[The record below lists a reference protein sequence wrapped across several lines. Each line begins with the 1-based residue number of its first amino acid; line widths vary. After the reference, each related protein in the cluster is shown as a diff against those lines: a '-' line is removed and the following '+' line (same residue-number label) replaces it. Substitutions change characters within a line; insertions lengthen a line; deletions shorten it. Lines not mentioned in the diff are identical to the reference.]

1 MTEQK
6 QMARPSSAPLT
17 LEMVSTMTGYS
28 TVQIALIARTV
39 AVGASLQ
46 ELAVFLHACRQLGL
60 DPLLR
65 QAYWIIR
72 KGKGTLQVG
81 IDGFR
86 KIADRSGA
94 YAGSEPPS
102 FRDYI
107 EVKRGDKTVI
117 VPGKASVLVWKIVA
131 GHKAAFTGEA
141 HWLEFYPGDEAEGFM
156 WRKMPHHMLAKCAE
170 GQALRKAFP
179 SLLSGLDMDAAQG
192 EDGQATPRRITVS
205 AADYDRIYVDKD
217 AEPPQPEQPE
227 SEPSPSAEDKSDEPK
242 RGAADRGAP
251 GQGDGQERPG
261 ALRPDR

>member
-1 MTEQK
+1 MTEK
-6 QMARPSSAPLT
+6 AIARPAPAPLT
-17 LEMVSTMTGYS
+17 LETVSAMTGYQL
-28 TVQIALIARTV
+28 TEIALIARSV

-65 QAYWIIR
+65 QAYWIRR
-72 KGKGTLQVG
+72 KDRGALQVG

-107 EVKRGDKTVI
+107 EIKHGDKTLV

-141 HWLEFYPGDEAEGFM
+141 HWLEFYPGEGADGFM

-179 SLLSGLDMDAAQG
+179 SLLSGLDMDAGQG
-192 EDGQATPRRITVS
+192 EDGQPPPKRMTVT
-205 AADYDRIYVDKD
+205 AADYERIYVERDS
-217 AEPPQPEQPE
+217 EPPQPEQPE
-227 SEPSPSAEDKSDEPK
+227 QEPTPTEDNADDHK
-242 RGAADRGAP
+242 RGTADRGSS
-251 GQGDGQERPG
+251 GEGDRQERQG